1 MAKVTVWRKD
11 TPSGETFDD
20 AYAKTQGFTKVDS
33 TGKTVGDAEAFA
45 QSLIATEGY
54 SSNPQRLAPA
64 FGGGIPSPTGNEIS
78 FGSSQFKGF
87 DFSINTSEMET
98 VAGDY
103 IDARDVGQAV
113 QDGPNTFEQA
123 KALYPYLDERL
134 VRIYLDKF
142 NESGNERLAIAE
154 MRADPLTAEVYPG
167 IKRDDGSLRMTEQ
180 EYIAAK
186 DNMRASLRD
195 YNLNATE
202 FEDDMTSAIS
212 GDVSPLEFKQR
223 LDAGY
228 EGVVNNIPQVKQA
241 YLDNFGIDLPDESI
255 FAMFV
260 SPTVA
265 TKILEGNIRASQV
278 IGEAEVAGFGNI
290 SAQVAQSLS
299 QQGLTQEAARKGF
312 GAASLSLMGIQS
324 SAASQGR
331 ETVTASE
338 YVQATQLGNAEE
350 LQNLQNIIT
359 QIETESSL
367 STGAAKAQT
376 GEVVGLTES

>member
-1 MAKVTVWRKD
+1 MAKVTVWRQD
-11 TPSGETFDD
+11 TPGGETFDD
-20 AYAKTQGFTKVDS
+20 AYAETQGFS
-33 TGKTVGDAEAFA
+33 SAEAFA
-45 QSLIATEGY
+45 QSLIATAGY

-64 FGGGIPSPTGNEIS
+64 FGGGIPSATGNEIS

-87 DFSINTSEMET
+87 DFGINTSEMET

-167 IKRDDGSLRMTEQ
+167 MKRDDGSLRMTEQ

-202 FEDDMTSAIS
+202 FEDDMTAAIS

-228 EGVVNNIPQVKQA
+228 EGVVNNIPQIKQA
-241 YLDNFGIDLPDESI
+241 YLDNFGLNLPDESI
-255 FAMFV
+255 FAMFI
-260 SPTVA
+260 SPTVS

-299 QQGLTQEAARKGF
+299 QQGLTQESARQGF

-324 SAASQGR
+324 SAAAQGR

-350 LQNLQNIIT
+350 LQNLQNIIA
-359 QIETESSL
+359 QVETESSL
-367 STGAAKAQT
+367 STGAAKSQT
-376 GEVVGLTES
+376 GEVIGLTES

>member
-1 MAKVTVWRKD
+1 
-11 TPSGETFDD
+11 
-20 AYAKTQGFTKVDS
+20 
-33 TGKTVGDAEAFA
+33 
-45 QSLIATEGY
+45 
-54 SSNPQRLAPA
+54 
-64 FGGGIPSPTGNEIS
+64 
-78 FGSSQFKGF
+78 
-87 DFSINTSEMET
+87 MET